1 MAWRLTVIAIVIALG
16 ALVVSEMVQRF
27 AQRRLTQFE

>member
-1 MAWRLTVIAIVIALG
+1 VIALG